1 MTSLVSTRGPRSA
14 RRARGGAA
22 LRFILIRLASSVV
35 VLLLASFA
43 IFMFVHA
50 APGGPEQAIGGPFAT
65 PEQRQTIREDY
76 RLDDPLLVQYGR
88 FVSSVLTFDLG
99 TSLTTRESVASSV
112 GRAVGTTF
120 PLIVAAWAI
129 AGVLGTTLGVLTA
142 HRPGTKLD
150 RAALVCTTVLA
161 SSPVFVTGLVLGWIF
176 GVQLGWLPTVGSG
189 RGGLDTLTHLILPAT
204 TLGLLALASTTRLS
218 RVRIGQVLREDHVT
232 FSRARG
238 LSTSRIVRRTLLPNS
253 GVQLVTQAGA
263 VLISMMGA
271 VIVVEEIFG
280 LDGVGTLLVN
290 AIAARDIPVVQSV
303 TLLLAVVLI
312 VVNIV
317 VDVVCLAID
326 PRIRLEARR

>member
-1 MTSLVSTRGPRSA
+1 MTSLVSIRGPRSA

-22 LRFILIRLASSVV
+22 LQFVLVRLASSVV
-35 VLLLASFA
+35 VLLLVSFA
-43 IFMFVHA
+43 VFMFVHA
-50 APGGPEQAIGGPFAT
+50 APGGPEQSIAGQFAT
-65 PEQRQTIREDY
+65 PEQRQTIREEY

-88 FVSSVLTFDLG
+88 FVTSVLTFDLG
-99 TSLTTRESVASSV
+99 TSLTTRESVATSV

-120 PLIVAAWAI
+120 PLIVAAWVI
-129 AGVLGTTLGVLTA
+129 AVVLGTALGVVTA
-142 HRPGTKLD
+142 HRAGTKLD
-150 RAALVCTTVLA
+150 RAVLVGTTVLA
-161 SSPVFVTGLVLGWIF
+161 SSPVFVTGVVLGWIF

-189 RGGLDTLTHLILPAT
+189 DGGFDTVVHLILPAT
-204 TLGLLALASTTRLS
+204 VLALLALASTTRLS
-218 RVRIGQVLREDHVT
+218 RVRVGQVLREDYVT

-238 LSTSRIVRRTLLPNS
+238 FSTSRIIRRALLPNS

-280 LDGVGTLLVN
+280 LDGVGTLLVD

-303 TLLLAVVLI
+303 TLLLAVVII
-312 VVNIV
+312 VVNAL

-326 PRIRLEARR
+326 PRIRQEARR